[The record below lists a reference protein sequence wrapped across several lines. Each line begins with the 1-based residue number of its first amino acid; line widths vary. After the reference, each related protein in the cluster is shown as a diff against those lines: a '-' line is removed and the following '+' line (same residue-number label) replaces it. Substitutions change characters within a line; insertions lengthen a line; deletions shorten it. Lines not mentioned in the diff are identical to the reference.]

1 MSRIDCQQI
10 TTMLR
15 PWKSADKSIRK
26 NVLKPG
32 IFTKKPTECSICNVL
47 MENINIMETSEDI
60 LKEKY
65 HTNIFVS
72 EGEKVLVIGEACA
85 EIDRKVE
92 RAIQM
97 MNIYERSLVTI
108 IMPSQSE
115 VKSESVSVKF
125 EITLTKCE
133 WYKPIWEWSPEEKYE
148 VALKYKEIA
157 VKLFKSSRF
166 VDAFHKFSRACKIL
180 ITLEP
185 ISDLEL
191 DKHLEFNIN
200 NLRLT
205 LYNNMARCQLN
216 QKNFEHTVAL
226 CTKVL
231 NKDKNNVKAL
241 YRRGVAYG
249 SMKDNEKAV
258 ADLKVALTLEP
269 NNHTVKEQFH
279 IYNTRLQ
286 EATQKCNDMVRKM
299 FKP

>member
-1 MSRIDCQQI
+1 M
-10 TTMLR
+10 
-15 PWKSADKSIRK
+15 
-26 NVLKPG
+26 G
-32 IFTKKPTECSICNVL
+32 ISKDV
-47 MENINIMETSEDI
+47 

-65 HTNIFVS
+65 TDILDS
-72 EGEKVLVIGEACA
+72 EGEKVLIIGEASA

-97 MNIYERSLVTI
+97 MNIFEKSLVTI
-108 IMPSQSE
+108 TTPSQSE
-115 VKSESVSVKF
+115 VKNESVPVKF

-133 WYKPIWEWSPEEKYE
+133 RHKPIWEWSPEEKYNI
-148 VALKYKEIA
+148 ALKYKEIG
-157 VKLFKSSRF
+157 VELFKSSRF
-166 VDAFHKFSRACKIL
+166 VDAFHKFSRSCKIL

-191 DKHLEFNIN
+191 DQQLEININ

-216 QKNFEHTVAL
+216 QKNFEHTVTL

-231 NKDKNNVKAL
+231 NKDRNNVKAL
-241 YRRGVAYG
+241 YRRGIAYG

-258 ADLKVALTLEP
+258 ADLKAALTLEP
-269 NNHTVKEQFH
+269 NDHTVKEQFH

-299 FKP
+299 FKS

>member
-1 MSRIDCQQI
+1 
-10 TTMLR
+10 MLR
-15 PWKSADKSIRK
+15 QWESADKRIRK

-32 IFTKKPTECSICNVL
+32 VFTKKPTECSTCNVL
-47 MENINIMETSEDI
+47 VENINVMGITENI
-60 LKEKY
+60 LKEKFR
-65 HTNIFVS
+65 TDILD
-72 EGEKVLVIGEACA
+72 GEHGKVLVIGEASA
-85 EIDRKVE
+85 DIDRKIE
-92 RAIQM
+92 RAIQT
-97 MNIYERSLVTI
+97 MNIFEKSLITI
-108 IMPSQSE
+108 TMPSQSE
-115 VKSESVSVKF
+115 IESEFVPVKF

-133 WYKPIWEWSPEEKYE
+133 RYKPIWEWSPKEKYN
-148 VALKYKEIA
+148 VALKYKEIG

-166 VDAFHKFSRACKIL
+166 IDAFHKFSRACKIL

-191 DKHLEFNIN
+191 ENQLEIDIN

-216 QKNFEHTVAL
+216 QKNFEHTITL

-231 NKDKNNVKAL
+231 NKDRNNVKAL
-241 YRRGVAYG
+241 YRRGIAYG

-258 ADLKVALTLEP
+258 TDLKAALILEP
-269 NNHTVKEQFH
+269 NNHTVQEQFH

-299 FKP
+299 FKL